1 MSKALI
7 AIVLVMAVAMPE
19 SSVVVASASN
29 GIRNADGVAGP
40 VSERRVDD
48 DSIAGGGKVLYGRKP
63 IGAWWRQAIELE
75 LTVTIAT
82 MANFVY
88 SSFM

>member
-7 AIVLVMAVAMPE
+7 AIVLVMAVAME

-40 VSERRVDD
+40 VNERRIDD
-48 DSIAGGGKVLYGRKP
+48 DSIAGGGKILYGHREP
-63 IGAWWRQAIELE
+63 PRPRPQGIGPW
-75 LTVTIAT
+75 
-82 MANFVY
+82 
-88 SSFM
+88 

>member
-1 MSKALI
+1 MMSKALI
-7 AIVLVMAVAMPE
+7 AIVLVMAVAME

-48 DSIAGGGKVLYGRKP
+48 DSIAGGGKILYGRKP
-63 IGAWWRQAIELE
+63 IGPW
-75 LTVTIAT
+75 
-82 MANFVY
+82 
-88 SSFM
+88 